1 MNQDQY
7 EFLNDRID
15 HTVTEHDALAE
26 RVLLLES
33 DREVKRS
40 RTLEIIV
47 IILILVEIG
56 QGFFSYFHH
65 G

>member
-1 MNQDQY
+1 MNSDQY
-7 EFLNDRID
+7 DFLNDRID
-15 HTVTEHDALAE
+15 HCVTEHDALSE
-26 RVLLLES
+26 RVLSLES

-47 IILILVEIG
+47 IVLILIEIA
-56 QGFFSYFHH
+56 QGFWSYHH